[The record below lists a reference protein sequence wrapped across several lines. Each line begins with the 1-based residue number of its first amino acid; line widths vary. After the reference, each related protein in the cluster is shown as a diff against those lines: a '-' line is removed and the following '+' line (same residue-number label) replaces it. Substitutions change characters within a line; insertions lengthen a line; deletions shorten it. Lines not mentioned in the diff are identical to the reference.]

1 MLVLS
6 TPSFNKDVSK
16 IKDAKL
22 TGRIEQVIKNMQ
34 SAGSIPE
41 IGGVKKLSGSTNSYR
56 IRIADYR
63 LGFTVTDD
71 TIRLIIFAH
80 RREIYQYFP

>member
-16 IKDAKL
+16 IKDGKL
-22 TGRIEQVIKNMQ
+22 AARVERIIGKMQ
-34 SAGSIPE
+34 SAGNISE
-41 IGGVKKLSGSTNSYR
+41 IGGVEKLSGSSDSYR

-63 LGFTVTDD
+63 VGFTLTDS
-71 TIRLIIFAH
+71 T
-80 RREIYQYFP
+80 